1 MSTPRLPDVKFIRTP
16 STLVILAVLL
26 CGLIAL
32 PGCSVNVK
40 KDQDGEGKKVDI
52 DTPIGGIHVDKN
64 ADAADTGLPVYPGA
78 RQKEDKND
86 GDEKNANVNISA
98 GQYGL
103 RVVAIEYVSN
113 DAPDKVIAYYKD
125 QLKKFGNVLEC
136 HTSSHGV
143 DTSAHYPRDNDKQS
157 NHLSCGENT
166 GKVIELKVGTA
177 QNQHIVS
184 VEPADGGKGTDFG
197 LVRVQIH
204 GKDTA

>member
-1 MSTPRLPDVKFIRTP
+1 MSAPRLPDVKFLRILAAP
-16 STLVILAVLL
+16 LILAVLL
-26 CGLIAL
+26 SALLAL
-32 PGCSVNVK
+32 PACSVNVK
-40 KDQDGEGKKVDI
+40 KNEDGEGKKVDI

-64 ADAADTGLPVYPGA
+64 ADAADVGLPVYPGA

-103 RVVAIEYVSN
+103 RVVAIEYISD
-113 DAPDKVIAYYKD
+113 DAPDRVVAYYKD

-136 HTSSHGV
+136 RTSHHGG
-143 DTSAHYPRDNDKQS
+143 DASAHYSNGKESDQLTCEGDNK
-157 NHLSCGENT
+157 
-166 GKVIELKVGTA
+166 GKVVELKVGTK

-184 VEPADGGKGTDFG
+184 VEPAESGKGSNFG

-204 GKDTA
+204 GKDAA